1 MNTPIGIKH
10 NFIVI
15 CFTLSGC
22 SFFEGSVQT
31 CNEPQEYQ
39 ESISVPALI
48 VPDSLKNLQDRSV
61 FNIPDVFV
69 TKSLNQKKN
78 NTSKISNNTVTSN
91 KTINKI
97 ENIEDDELSEL
108 LELIDQTIE
117 YRTLRQYS
125 LAYDSSVIDSEV
137 EESITPCVE
146 DSPNYFDEGVMP
158 RSIPSQAYTK
168 SSNRT
173 KEANKEKSRRQK
185 RKEARQQRK
194 TDQQQVEEAE
204 KDTSPEDSEV
214 EEDKGISVESVFKN
228 ATSAAIGLYTG
239 GVFGGTSLSGGGSL
253 IPSKPTKPGDDEII
267 DETNPTAV
275 ADKVRNLAL
284 LDPALND
291 EQRIFIQNMTEE
303 QILEMVGV
311 IMNQT
316 QNQDIGEST
325 PTDGKIIDE
334 AGEDVIEEE
343 KSRWQKRKEA
353 RQQQRAEKQAQKN

>member
-1 MNTPIGIKH
+1 MNTPIKIKH
-10 NFIVI
+10 IFIVI
-15 CFTLSGC
+15 YFTLSGC

-39 ESISVPALI
+39 ESISVPALT
-48 VPDSLKNLQDRSV
+48 VPDSLKELQDRSV
-61 FNIPDVFV
+61 FKIPDVFA
-69 TKSLNQKKN
+69 TKSFNQKKN
-78 NTSKISNNTVTSN
+78 NAPKISNKTVAVN
-91 KTINKI
+91 KTMNKI
-97 ENIEDDELSEL
+97 ENIKDDELSEL

-117 YRTLRQYS
+117 YRTLKQYS
-125 LAYDSSVIDSEV
+125 LAYDNTEIGFEL
-137 EESITPCVE
+137 EESLGSCVE
-146 DSPNYFDEGVMP
+146 DPPNYFAEGVMP
-158 RSIPSQAYTK
+158 RSMPSQADTK
-168 SSNRT
+168 SSNRS

-194 TDQQQVEEAE
+194 TDQQQAEEAE

-253 IPSKPTKPGDDEII
+253 IPSKPTKPGDNEII
-267 DETNPTAV
+267 DETDPTAV

-291 EQRIFIQNMTEE
+291 EQRIFIQNMTDE

-316 QNQDIGEST
+316 QNQDTDESA
-325 PTDGKIIDE
+325 PTDGEIIDQS
-334 AGEDVIEEE
+334 GENVVEEE

>member
-1 MNTPIGIKH
+1 M
-10 NFIVI
+10 
-15 CFTLSGC
+15 
-22 SFFEGSVQT
+22 
-31 CNEPQEYQ
+31 
-39 ESISVPALI
+39 PALI
-48 VPDSLKNLQDRSV
+48 VPDSLKELQNRSI
-61 FNIPDVFV
+61 FNIPDVLK
-69 TKSLNQKKN
+69 TKSFNQISN
-78 NTSKISNNTVTSN
+78 NTPKISNNKTSSN

-117 YRTLRQYS
+117 YRTLREYN
-125 LAYDSSVIDSEV
+125 LAYDSSVIDSDV
-137 EESITPCVE
+137 EESLGPCAE
-146 DSPNYFDEGVMP
+146 DPPNYFAEGVMP
-158 RSIPSQAYTK
+158 RSMPSQAYAE

-185 RKEARQQRK
+185 RKEVRQQRK
-194 TDQQQVEEAE
+194 TDQQQAEEAQ

-239 GVFGGTSLSGGGSL
+239 GIFGGTSLSGGQSI
-253 IPSKPTKPGDDEII
+253 IPTKPTKPGDDEII
-267 DETNPTAV
+267 DETDPTAV

-291 EQRIFIQNMTEE
+291 EQRIFIQNMTDE

-316 QNQDIGEST
+316 QNQDTDESV
-325 PTDGKIIDE
+325 PTDGEIIDQS
-334 AGEDVIEEE
+334 GENVVEEE

>member
-1 MNTPIGIKH
+1 MNTPIKIKH
-10 NFIVI
+10 ILIVT
-15 CFTLSGC
+15 FSTLSGC

-61 FNIPDVFV
+61 FNIPDVFA
-69 TKSLNQKKN
+69 TKSFNQKRN
-78 NTSKISNNTVTSN
+78 NAPKISNNTAAVN
-91 KTINKI
+91 KTVNKI
-97 ENIEDDELSEL
+97 ENIKDDELSEL

-125 LAYDSSVIDSEV
+125 LAYDNTEIGFES
-137 EESITPCVE
+137 EESLGSCVE
-146 DSPNYFDEGVMP
+146 DPPNYFAEGVMP
-158 RSIPSQAYTK
+158 RSMPSQADTK
-168 SSNRT
+168 SSNRS

-194 TDQQQVEEAE
+194 TDQQQAEEAE

-253 IPSKPTKPGDDEII
+253 IPSKPTKPGDNEII
-267 DETNPTAV
+267 DETDPTAV

-291 EQRIFIQNMTEE
+291 EQRIFIQNMTDE

-316 QNQDIGEST
+316 QNQDTDESV
-325 PTDGKIIDE
+325 PTDGEIIDQS
-334 AGEDVIEEE
+334 GENVVEEE